1 MELPNLKLTR
11 NTTGKDFPVGFF
23 SFFLGSKTH
32 DNEAD
37 SYFMFTEHFLWN
49 PGVSMGKEIRGIKGD
64 MRVFS
69 TWTDLAVPK
78 QVWI

>member
-37 SYFMFTEHFLWN
+37 SYFMFTEHFFMKSRCKHGL
-49 PGVSMGKEIRGIKGD
+49 RY
-64 MRVFS
+64 
-69 TWTDLAVPK
+69 
-78 QVWI
+78 